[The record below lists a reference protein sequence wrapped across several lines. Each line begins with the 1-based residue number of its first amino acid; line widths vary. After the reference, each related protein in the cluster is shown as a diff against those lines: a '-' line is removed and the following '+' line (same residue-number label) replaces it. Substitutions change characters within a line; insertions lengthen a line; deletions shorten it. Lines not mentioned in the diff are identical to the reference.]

1 MQQFSENLCEAGLLE
16 GSAEG
21 LRLSSRLNLH
31 SHQEQLVKAVLIAG
45 LYPHL
50 IQVKRGTVTKSGRFC
65 PENLSY
71 RTESGPVL
79 LHRSSVNR

>member
-1 MQQFSENLCEAGLLE
+1 MNRCDVNSHSSRDCLLWSQTGLMQQFSENLCEAGLLE

-50 IQVKRGTVTKSGRFC
+50 IQV
-65 PENLSY
+65 L
-71 RTESGPVL
+71 
-79 LHRSSVNR
+79 